1 MLVNASRQQVK
12 VEQGS
17 ALFPLLA
24 ATYMPEDCG
33 SDDTEDSG
41 EDLLIPLS
49 GRNVRRYDHG
59 EGLEGLYEMLARE
72 KLSVHSYGA
81 TRTSPEFEEKFL
93 KELTAGKTMTIPPRS
108 TVVVSNDKK

>member
-1 MLVNASRQQVK
+1 MFNES
-12 VEQGS
+12 
-17 ALFPLLA
+17 
-24 ATYMPEDCG
+24 
-33 SDDTEDSG
+33 
-41 EDLLIPLS
+41 
-49 GRNVRRYDHG
+49 
-59 EGLEGLYEMLARE
+59 LEGLYEMLARE